1 MAYAS
6 SSSSPSTSTIIT
18 HTQNSPTPSQPSPP
32 SPSASP
38 SAHHGDA
45 SPPFLTP
52 LQRQARQLGLFFA
65 GAGFMAA
72 SVAVARR
79 SVLRRQ
85 LQSFPRFYSGNRAVQ
100 TVNSGEGALLAV
112 QALGLATLNVTSF
125 GILLTGGIAW
135 SFDLCD
141 VRELRARTQAALRR
155 PGTFSEEDEKEM
167 EQMMGSILEKLG
179 MQQQQQQ
186 LEEEVA
192 KAAQAARA
200 ARKGEKTVP
209 EK

>member
-1 MAYAS
+1 MAYAAS
-6 SSSSPSTSTIIT
+6 STSTITT
-18 HTQNSPTPSQPSPP
+18 HMQDSSTPSSPA
-32 SPSASP
+32 PSAS
-38 SAHHGDA
+38 STRNGDA
-45 SPPFLTP
+45 SPPSLTLTP
-52 LQRQARQLGLFFA
+52 FQRQARQLGLLFA

-72 SVAVARR
+72 SIAVARR

-85 LQSFPRFYSGNRAVQ
+85 LESFPKFYSGNRVVQ
-100 TVNSGEGALLAV
+100 RVDSAERSLMAV

-135 SFDLCD
+135 AFDLCD

-155 PGTFSEEDEKEM
+155 PGAFSEEDEQEM
-167 EQMMGSILEKLG
+167 EKMMGSILEKLG

-192 KAAQAARA
+192 KAARQA
-200 ARKGEKTVP
+200 ESTVQ
-209 EK
+209 EEVQEVQKK

>member
-1 MAYAS
+1 
-6 SSSSPSTSTIIT
+6 
-18 HTQNSPTPSQPSPP
+18 
-32 SPSASP
+32 
-38 SAHHGDA
+38 
-45 SPPFLTP
+45 
-52 LQRQARQLGLFFA
+52 
-65 GAGFMAA
+65 MAA
-72 SVAVARR
+72 SIAVARR

-85 LQSFPRFYSGNRAVQ
+85 LESFPKFYSGNRVMHKID
-100 TVNSGEGALLAV
+100 SGERSLMAV

-125 GILLTGGIAW
+125 GILMTGGIAW
-135 SFDLCD
+135 AFDLCD

-186 LEEEVA
+186 LKDEVA
-192 KAAQAARA
+192 KAAKATRPD
-200 ARKGEKTVP
+200 EKTLHEAQ